1 METWLVTGGL
11 GFIGSHFVRMAL
23 TGREDVRVINL
34 DKITYAGVPENLAD
48 LEDHPR
54 YEFHRGD
61 IADAD
66 VAAPLVRKADLI
78 VNFAAETHVDRSI
91 GDAADFLRTDIIG
104 VYILLEA
111 MKDSGVRRFVQVSTD
126 EVYGEAAGGLE
137 GTGPSTERDALMPKS
152 PYAASKAG
160 GDRLAYS
167 YWATHGSPVV
177 ITRCSNNYGPNQ
189 YPEKM
194 LPLFITNALEDKPL
208 PVYGDGLNV
217 RDWIHVEDHG
227 RALLSLI
234 DAEGVEGEIFNIGTG
249 EERTILQMADAVLEA
264 LGKPKDL
271 IQPVRDRP
279 GHVLRHAVSAGK
291 LAEATNW
298 SPKWTLDR
306 GLPETVR
313 WYETHTDW
321 WRRIKEGEY
330 REYYERMYANR

>member
-1 METWLVTGGL
+1 
-11 GFIGSHFVRMAL
+11 
-23 TGREDVRVINL
+23 
-34 DKITYAGVPENLAD
+34 
-48 LEDHPR
+48 
-54 YEFHRGD
+54 
-61 IADAD
+61 
-66 VAAPLVRKADLI
+66 
-78 VNFAAETHVDRSI
+78 
-91 GDAADFLRTDIIG
+91 
-104 VYILLEA
+104 
-111 MKDSGVRRFVQVSTD
+111 
-126 EVYGEAAGGLE
+126 
-137 GTGPSTERDALMPKS
+137 
-152 PYAASKAG
+152 
-160 GDRLAYS
+160 
-167 YWATHGSPVV
+167 
-177 ITRCSNNYGPNQ
+177 
-189 YPEKM
+189 
-194 LPLFITNALEDKPL
+194 
-208 PVYGDGLNV
+208 
-217 RDWIHVEDHG
+217 
-227 RALLSLI
+227 LSLI